1 MSFIKLIV
9 VRTQFKIQIQFHELK
24 LIFDFQQTAIRFS
37 LKNYLFLEVFTVRIP
52 LKLITFVILLNETF
66 KTHV

>member
-24 LIFDFQQTAIRFS
+24 LIFDFQQTAI
-37 LKNYLFLEVFTVRIP
+37 KVF
-52 LKLITFVILLNETF
+52 
-66 KTHV
+66 

>member
-24 LIFDFQQTAIRFS
+24 LIFDFQQTAIKVF
-37 LKNYLFLEVFTVRIP
+37 KKIYLFLEVFTVRIP
-52 LKLITFVILLNETF
+52 LKLITFIILLNETF